1 MIAKLQLWLAG
12 NALRLGGI
20 AALCIASFFYG
31 CDVGKT
37 GEQENTRRVQ
47 KDFDAFADGVRKA
60 GDKAEAERAVKERA
74 DRALKEKI
82 DEDYKRALAES
93 RDRANRM
100 LIARARGG
108 YLPSAATV
116 AGSIEG
122 DDSITFDRA
131 ELERS
136 IQRLDERV
144 SAIVAQGDEKKAKL
158 DAAVK
163 WAAEAFPAAK

>member
-1 MIAKLQLWLAG
+1 MIQEWLTE
-12 NALRLGGI
+12 NALKLGGI

-37 GEQENTRRVQ
+37 GEQENTRKVQ
-47 KDFDAFADGVRKA
+47 KDFDSFADGVREA
-60 GDKAEAERAVKERA
+60 GGKAEADKIAKEKA
-74 DRALKEKI
+74 DKVLKEKI
-82 DEDYKRALAES
+82 DEDYKRAIAES

-108 YLPSAATV
+108 YLPSAAAV
-116 AGSIEG
+116 AGGIEG

-163 WAAEAFPAAK
+163 WAAEAFPAAKP